1 MWRGNHWHTVRAMSA
16 TMLILATV
24 VALLFIVFAV
34 VVAVYAGE
42 PFNIATLFG
51 VIGVGMMLKL
61 HWKRPA
67 EA

>member
-1 MWRGNHWHTVRAMSA
+1 MSG
-16 TMLILATV
+16 TMRLLATV
-24 VALLFIVFAV
+24 AGVLFIVFAV

-51 VIGVGMMLKL
+51 IVGVAMLAKP